1 MNLEEF
7 FSKHPVV
14 AVAFSGGVDS
24 AYLLYMACK
33 YATKTKA
40 YYVKSVFQP
49 QFELDDAER
58 LAKELQADMTIIRLD
73 VLSDEQVRM
82 NPQNRC
88 YFCKKRIFSAIRE
101 HAQQDGFQVLLDGTN
116 ASDDADDRPG
126 MVALQEL
133 AVMSP
138 LRLCGLTK
146 TDIRKLSKEA
156 GLFTWDKPSYA
167 CLATRIPSGQTID
180 ERLLQRTEKAESFLA
195 SLGFCDFR
203 VRTLGELA
211 KLQVCSSQLPLLME
225 FREQIIDELKKDY
238 KAVLLDLETRDE
250 Q

>member
-7 FSKHPVV
+7 FTRHPVV

-33 YATKTKA
+33 YATKAKA
-40 YYVKSVFQP
+40 YYVKSAFQP

-58 LAKELQADMTIIRLD
+58 LAKELQADMTVIRLD
-73 VLSDEQVRM
+73 VLSDEKVRQ
-82 NPQNRC
+82 NPPNRC

-101 HAQQDGFQVLLDGTN
+101 QATHDGFQVLLDGTN
-116 ASDDADDRPG
+116 ASDDAGDRPG

-133 AVMSP
+133 AVLSP
-138 LRLCGLTK
+138 LRICGLTK

-156 GLFTWDKPSYA
+156 GLFTWDKPAYA
-167 CLATRIPSGQTID
+167 CLATRIPSGQVID
-180 ERLLQRTEKAESFLA
+180 ERLLQRTEKAEHFLA
-195 SLGFCDFR
+195 SLGFRDFR
-203 VRTLGELA
+203 VRTLGEQA
-211 KLQVCSSQLPLLME
+211 KLQVQLSQLPLLMQV
-225 FREQIIDELKKDY
+225 RKQIIDELKQVY
-238 KAVLLDLETRDE
+238 QAVLLDLETRDE

>member
-7 FSKHPVV
+7 FSKHPIV

-33 YATKTKA
+33 YAERVKA
-40 YYVKSVFQP
+40 YYVKSAFQP

-58 LAKELQADMTIIRLD
+58 FAKELQAEMTIIRLD
-73 VLSDEQVRM
+73 VLTDEQVRM
-82 NPQNRC
+82 NPPNRC

-116 ASDDADDRPG
+116 ASDDAGDRPG

-146 TDIRKLSKEA
+146 TDIRRLSKEA
-156 GLFTWDKPSYA
+156 GL
-167 CLATRIPSGQTID
+167 
-180 ERLLQRTEKAESFLA
+180 
-195 SLGFCDFR
+195 
-203 VRTLGELA
+203 
-211 KLQVCSSQLPLLME
+211 
-225 FREQIIDELKKDY
+225 
-238 KAVLLDLETRDE
+238 
-250 Q
+250 